1 MQIQLSD
8 HFDYN
13 KLLRFTL
20 PSIAMMVFLSI
31 YGVVDGF
38 FVSNFV
44 DKEAFTA
51 VNFIFPFI
59 MMFSAIGFMFGTGG
73 SAYISKLLG
82 EGKSAEAN
90 RTFTMLTYINFLVG
104 CVIAVVGVFIVGPVA
119 EFLGAEGRLLEDS
132 ITYGRILLI
141 AMPAFM
147 LQNYFQSLFITAEKP
162 KLGLYITLAAGITN
176 MVLDALLIAVFRFG
190 IVGAALA
197 TTLAQC
203 VGGIIPL
210 FYFIRENTSLLR
222 FVPAMPDLAALWR
235 ISVNGFSELL
245 SNISMSVVGMLYNTQ
260 LLFYAGDNGVAA
272 YGVLMYVNFIFIAIF
287 IGYAIGIAPVVGFHF
302 GAGNKKELR
311 SILIKSVII
320 IGAASV
326 VMFAVAE
333 CLAGPLA
340 YIFVGYDAE
349 LAAMTVR
356 GFHLSAFSFLFAGF
370 AILSSSYFT
379 ALSDGITSAI
389 ISFARTIIFQCSLIL
404 ILPPLFSDV
413 DFFSELD
420 GIWLSVPL
428 SELLALIVGA
438 VFLIV
443 YKNRF
448 GYGKRASEEL
458 PEIKG

>member
-1 MQIQLSD
+1 
-8 HFDYN
+8 
-13 KLLRFTL
+13 
-20 PSIAMMVFLSI
+20 
-31 YGVVDGF
+31 
-38 FVSNFV
+38 
-44 DKEAFTA
+44 
-51 VNFIFPFI
+51 
-59 MMFSAIGFMFGTGG
+59 
-73 SAYISKLLG
+73 
-82 EGKSAEAN
+82 
-90 RTFTMLTYINFLVG
+90 
-104 CVIAVVGVFIVGPVA
+104 
-119 EFLGAEGRLLEDS
+119 
-132 ITYGRILLI
+132 
-141 AMPAFM
+141 M

-210 FYFIRENTSLLR
+210 FYFARENTSLLR
-222 FVPAMPDLAALWR
+222 FVPAAPDFLALWR

-245 SNISMSVVGMLYNTQ
+245 SNISMSVVSMLYNTQ
-260 LLFYAGDNGVAA
+260 LLFYAGEDGVAA

-287 IGYAIGIAPVVGFHF
+287 IGYAIGIAPVVGFHY

-311 SILIKSVII
+311 SILIKSVVI
-320 IGAASV
+320 IGSASV
-326 VMFAVAE
+326 VMFAIAE

-340 YIFVGYDAE
+340 YIFVGYDEALME
-349 LAAMTVR
+349 MTVR
-356 GFHLSAFSFLFAGF
+356 AFHLCAFSFLFSGF

-404 ILPPLFSDV
+404 ILPPLFSGAG
-413 DFFSELD
+413 FFSELD

-448 GYGKRASEEL
+448 GYGTRASEEL
-458 PEIKG
+458 PEIK